1 MNKMRDINIMDWFG
15 FDNPVESRYAM
26 IKAVGF
32 NGIQM
37 CRFSD
42 FDNEEYNLRPSV
54 AKRHSLKVENIH
66 APFRDVNTLWLPG
79 VAGDNYANLLYQC
92 AEFCA
97 KNDIPAV
104 VIHLSDGCPPP
115 EKTMLG
121 WSRLDK
127 VIRTAH
133 KLGVR
138 FLSENLCSE
147 DSGIKMFLE
156 LFAEY
161 DAGFCY
167 DTGHDHLYTPEYDWI
182 EHFGNKLG
190 ALHISDN
197 DGKTDSHSLPFDGN
211 ASWEPLRRVCRE
223 HKNLALSLEV
233 NLKSYENH
241 FKDDFAFL
249 EEAYQRAKRLEN
261 LLSNQEKNI

>member
-1 MNKMRDINIMDWFG
+1 MRDINIMDWFG
-15 FDNPVESRYAM
+15 FDSSVESRYAM
-26 IKAVGF
+26 IRHVGF

-42 FDNEEYNLRPSV
+42 FDNEEFNLRPAI
-54 AKRHSLKVENIH
+54 AKRHFLKIENIH
-66 APFRDVNTLWLPG
+66 APFRDVNTLWLSG

-97 KNDIPAV
+97 ENEIPAV
-104 VIHLSDGCPPP
+104 VIHLSNGCPPP

-121 WSRLDK
+121 WQRLEK
-127 VIRTAH
+127 IIRAAYR
-133 KLGVR
+133 LGVR
-138 FLSENLCSE
+138 FLAENLCSE
-147 DSGIKMFLE
+147 DSGIKMFLA

-167 DTGHDHLYTPEYDWI
+167 DTGHAHLYTPGYDWI
-182 EHFGNKLG
+182 DHFGNKLG

-211 ASWEPLRRVCRE
+211 VSWEPLRRIFSE

-233 NLKSYENH
+233 NLKSYGNH

-249 EEAYQRAKRLEN
+249 EEAYKRAKHLEN
-261 LLSNQEKNI
+261 LLSNQGNDV